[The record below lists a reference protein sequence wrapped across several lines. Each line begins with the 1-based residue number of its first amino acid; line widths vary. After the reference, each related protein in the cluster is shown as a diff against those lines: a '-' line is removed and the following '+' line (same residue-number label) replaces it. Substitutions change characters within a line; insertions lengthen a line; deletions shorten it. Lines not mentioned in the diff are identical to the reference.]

1 MKNKVF
7 ELINKLISLSGS
19 KYTKEQLEKEL
30 SDYNININM
39 LLEKLANFKNELSE
53 ERYFD
58 QSAKVIDQNMELS
71 LQTELNNLENK
82 LKQVLENYTNIKNS
96 IEKTTWYMNKQK
108 DSIKLYDELLKKT
121 ASNSVK
127 ESVGNKQ
134 YEEMIAYTEGKLN
147 KAINN
152 KNFQNKK
159 LESLVEKET
168 LIKNEK
174 EVLEKNIKS
183 SKNKLEELK
192 IKLKDNK
199 NYYNEALKI
208 ADNSELTKL
217 EEELK
222 TAERAKLALMTTPY
236 CLAND
241 LKNLVNDDKHI
252 ESGFKLKELISVLET
267 LPYINDNNKKELEK
281 ELNKLN
287 KRYIFLK
294 ERVSKNEYISDNKK
308 NLNNLKVIINK
319 VIKDLTNDKEN
330 ILKIKNNVDKERI
343 PYFFDKIKKYDL
355 EDNFNEVLDNLFKYS
370 NVLNHKLLNTI
381 DNDIEQLEILLETI
395 DIKVDKEQD
404 DSLKKKDLIE
414 IKELDKS
421 IRLLE
426 RRIASDKSIVEM
438 YEELDMLLSSLEF
451 ADDMQYIKVVKITD
465 IKDLDYKIDIGEY

>member
-370 NVLNHKLLNTI
+370 NVLNHKLLNNI

-438 YEELDMLLSSLEF
+438 YDELDMLLSSLEF

>member
-319 VIKDLTNDKEN
+319 VIKDLINDKEN

-370 NVLNHKLLNTI
+370 NVLNHKLLNNI

>member
-71 LQTELNNLENK
+71 LQTELNNLEIK

-370 NVLNHKLLNTI
+370 NVLNHKLLNNI

>member
-174 EVLEKNIKS
+174 EVLEKNIKI

-319 VIKDLTNDKEN
+319 VIKDLINDKEN

-370 NVLNHKLLNTI
+370 NVLNHKLLNNI